1 MKRFFI
7 LMHKIRT
14 TQNPAG
20 FIRVARFYAIIKKKI
35 HKIRRTNSMVYT
47 IVLTHLKRKQEV
59 IAVVG
64 GQRRIVVFVR
74 LYTREAMIY
83 AIC

>member
-1 MKRFFI
+1 
-7 LMHKIRT
+7 
-14 TQNPAG
+14 
-20 FIRVARFYAIIKKKI
+20 
-35 HKIRRTNSMVYT
+35 MVYT